1 MSMTKIN
8 VKNTNVIIVPMDD
21 NNYISFTDIEKN
33 KSDTPTAVIS
43 NWMRNRNT
51 IEYERTNAIGIV
63 SRAGRYGGTY
73 AHKGYCF

>member
-43 NWMRNRNT
+43 N
-51 IEYERTNAIGIV
+51 
-63 SRAGRYGGTY
+63 
-73 AHKGYCF
+73 